1 MIKPMLARLIDEP
14 FDKAGW
20 LFEIKWDGYR
30 AIAEIKKDKIKLYSR
45 NGNPFEKIYT
55 PVVEALKKIKHDCI
69 LDGEIVA
76 LKGGRADFHT
86 LQEYRDVVAP
96 LQYQIF
102 DILSLDGK
110 DLRKKPL
117 IERKKLLAKLLPKKD
132 PILQY
137 SDHIEKF
144 GTKLFDRIKKEGV
157 EGVVAKEAASPYR
170 DGLRNGEWLKIKSV
184 QEQEAIIVGFT
195 APRGSRK
202 QLGALVLAA
211 HEGGRL
217 RYIGHSGGGFTE
229 KELSELHAKLKK
241 ISTKKSPLTEKVPVN
256 SPITWVAPKYVC
268 EIKFT
273 QWTPEGHM
281 RHPIY
286 VGMRPDKKPKEVV
299 VELPSAPE
307 RVELTHR
314 DKIYWPK
321 EGYTKGD
328 LLDYYEKIAP
338 TLLPY
343 LTDRPE
349 NLNRHPNGIGGKNFY
364 QKNFT
369 NAVPDFVDTKKIF
382 SESNNAYLR
391 YVICNNTEAL
401 LYLVNLGCIELNP
414 WNSRVDSLEYPDY
427 MILDL
432 DPHERP
438 WKDLIKVAQEVKKVL
453 DIACE
458 KHYIK
463 TSGKTGLHIIVP
475 MGARYQYDRVRE
487 FAELIMRIVNRAL
500 PEITTLERNPKKRGG
515 KLYLDYLQNRHG
527 QTLACAYSV
536 RPYPG
541 ATVSTPLEWSEVT
554 PKLDPSKFTIKTI
567 ATRLKKKGDLWQG
580 ALSRG
585 VDLSE
590 AIRCLEEHLAL

>member
-55 PVVEALKKIKHDCI
+55 PVVEALKKIKNDCI

-76 LKGGRADFHT
+76 LKDGHADFHT
-86 LQEYRDVVAP
+86 LQQYRDVDAP

-229 KELSELHAKLKK
+229 KELAEIHAKLKK

-321 EGYTKGD
+321 EVYTKGD

-343 LTDRPE
+343 LKDRPE
-349 NLNRHPNGIGGKNFY
+349 NLNRHPNGIEGKNFY

-369 NAVPDFVDTKKIF
+369 NEVPEFVDTKKIF

-391 YVICNNTEAL
+391 YVICNNTKAL

-432 DPHERP
+432 DPHGRP
-438 WKDLIKVAQEVKKVL
+438 WKDLIKVAQEVKKIL

-515 KLYLDYLQNRHG
+515 KLYLDYLQNRNG

-541 ATVSTPLEWSEVT
+541 ASVSTPLEWNEVT

-567 ATRLKKKGDLWQG
+567 AARLKKKGDLWQG
-580 ALSRG
+580 ALSHG